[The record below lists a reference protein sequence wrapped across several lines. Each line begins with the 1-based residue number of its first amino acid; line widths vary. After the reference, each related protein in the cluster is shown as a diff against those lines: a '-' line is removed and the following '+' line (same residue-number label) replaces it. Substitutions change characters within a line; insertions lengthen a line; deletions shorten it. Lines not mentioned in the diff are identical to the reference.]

1 MAKKDYYSG
10 YDLTPSKIG
19 KMTSSEI
26 NKEYSRLRSIANKRI
41 GRLAK
46 QGLTRNVTK
55 FATIQQIKDSSKWD
69 VGSQLAEV
77 SRFLRMK
84 ESTVTGAKEKIDDF
98 RSSIIDMGFGNL
110 VSNIEDSLKLMN
122 YFDTLRERISD
133 KLYDS
138 GDALDVYEQGQRLNI
153 PTEKLVEHYDEF
165 VSNLSKLEKVKLS
178 KNGNEF
184 SQRRI
189 NNLIKKWSN

>member
-1 MAKKDYYSG
+1 MKYLFTPAKILKM
-10 YDLTPSKIG
+10 TPS
-19 KMTSSEI
+19 EI
-26 NKEYSRLRSIANKRI
+26 RKEYSRLRSIANKRI

-46 QGLTRNVTK
+46 QGLTKNVTK

-69 VGSQLAEV
+69 IGSQLAEV

-98 RSSIIDMGFGNL
+98 NVSIINMGYGNL
-110 VSNIEDSLKLMN
+110 INSIEDSLKLMA
-122 YFDTLRERISD
+122 YFDALREKISD

-153 PTEKLVEHYDEF
+153 PVEKLIEHYEEF
-165 VSNLSKLEKVKLS
+165 APNLSKLEQIQPS
-178 KNGNEF
+178 KNGKEF

-189 NNLIKKWSN
+189 NNLIKKWSD

>member
-1 MAKKDYYSG
+1 MARKDYNSRF
-10 YDLTPSKIG
+10 DLTPAKIG
-19 KMTSSEI
+19 KMTSGEI
-26 NKEYSRLRSIANKRI
+26 NKEYSKLRSIANKRI
-41 GRLAK
+41 GRLAQ
-46 QGLTRNVTK
+46 QGLTKNVTK

-98 RSSIIDMGFGNL
+98 NASITNMGYGNL
-110 VSNIEDSLKLMN
+110 VTSTEDSLKLMN
-122 YFDTLRERISD
+122 YFDALRERISD

-138 GDALDVYEQGQRLNI
+138 GEALDVYEQGQRLNI
-153 PTEKLVEHYDEF
+153 PVEKLIEHYEDF
-165 VSNLSKLEKVKLS
+165 ASNLSKLDKVQPS
-178 KNGNEF
+178 RNGREF
-184 SQRRI
+184 TQRRI